1 MKVGLSARYHFND
14 SWSLQAGID
23 YSYHSSDF
31 VLQVENA
38 QIQGD
43 QKLHFVGVPVALAYS
58 LWSPGRFNV
67 YLSGGALA
75 YTLWNPGRFNIYL
88 SAGGEIEKVVK
99 GSRSTLSMTSNMAD
113 RKVRQDVEEK
123 PWQISIGG
131 SAGVQFSIT
140 KLLSVYAEPGVAYY
154 FDNKSSLPT
163 IYQEKPFNFN
173 LNMGLRFNLGK

>member
-1 MKVGLSARYHFND
+1 MR
-14 SWSLQAGID
+14 
-23 YSYHSSDF
+23 
-31 VLQVENA
+31 
-38 QIQGD
+38 
-43 QKLHFVGVPVALAYS
+43 
-58 LWSPGRFNV
+58 
-67 YLSGGALA
+67 
-75 YTLWNPGRFNIYL
+75 
-88 SAGGEIEKVVK
+88 
-99 GSRSTLSMTSNMAD
+99 MTSNMAD

-154 FDNKSSLPT
+154 FDNKSSLLT